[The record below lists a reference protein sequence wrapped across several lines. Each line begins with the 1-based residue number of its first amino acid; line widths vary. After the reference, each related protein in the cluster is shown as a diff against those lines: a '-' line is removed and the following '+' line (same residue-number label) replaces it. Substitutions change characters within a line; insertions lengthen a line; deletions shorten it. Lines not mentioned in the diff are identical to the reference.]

1 MTKKLKNLEDLFEY
15 ELKDLYSAERQLVQ
29 ALPKMAKEA
38 NNPKLKEAFESHLEE
53 TKGQKEKL
61 DRVFALLN
69 IKHGN
74 TKCLAME
81 GLIEEGKDLIDENAT
96 PEVKDAGLI
105 AAAQKIEHYEISGY
119 GTVVH
124 YAEKLGHK
132 EIHQLLSE
140 ILNEEKK
147 ADTKLND
154 LAKKTVNQK
163 AMA

>member
-1 MTKKLKNLEDLFEY
+1 MSTKLKNLEDLLLY
-15 ELKDLYSAERQLVQ
+15 ELKDLYSAERQLIQ

-38 NNPKLKEAFESHLEE
+38 NNPDLKKAFESHLEE
-53 TKGQKEKL
+53 TNQQKERL
-61 DRVFALLN
+61 DRVFTLLN
-69 IKHGN
+69 SKHGN

-132 EIHQLLSE
+132 EVHQLLTE
-140 ILNEEKK
+140 TLNEEKS

-154 LAKKTVNQK
+154 LAKKSINKK
-163 AMA
+163 AIV